1 MFKIYKYNLY
11 LYREYIGKVSFIDY
25 MNGTHGYSIGKVKN
39 RKLLEEFHNKA
50 KELFP
55 NSENQYI
62 DYLDLLY
69 SHHN

>member
-1 MFKIYKYNLY
+1 
-11 LYREYIGKVSFIDY
+11 

-69 SHHN
+69 SHHT